1 MRGHLLQKEI
11 QWDFTPPASS
21 HIDGVWERQI
31 RTVRKVLNA
40 ILKEQTLDDELLSAL
55 FCEVATIINGRP
67 LTTVSD
73 DPNDECPP
81 DSKLSAAASRECRI
95 APPPPVLLK
104 AVISMASAGGM
115 YSIWLT
121 NFRRGGFASAYL
133 RRSGCRPKRNVKCG
147 DLRLIADENTPS
159 KRWPLERII
168 KTFPGKDGL
177 VRSAQVK
184 TSWSVLTR
192 SVDKL
197 CLLKAVAG

>member
-55 FCEVATIINGRP
+55 FCEVAAIINGRP

-73 DPNDECPP
+73 DPNDECPLTP
-81 DSKLSAAASRECRI
+81 NYLLLLRGSAVL
-95 APPPPVLLK
+95 PPPPVLLK

-115 YSIWLT
+115 YNIWLT

-197 CLLKAVAG
+197 CPLKAVAG

>member
-1 MRGHLLQKEI
+1 MAGRLPQYLMTQMM
-11 QWDFTPPASS
+11 
-21 HIDGVWERQI
+21 
-31 RTVRKVLNA
+31 
-40 ILKEQTLDDELLSAL
+40 SA
-55 FCEVATIINGRP
+55 P
-67 LTTVSD
+67 LT
-73 DPNDECPP
+73 PNY
-81 DSKLSAAASRECRI
+81 LLLLRGSAVL
-95 APPPPVLLK
+95 PPPVLLK

-115 YSIWLT
+115 YNIWLT

-177 VRSAQVK
+177 VRTAQVK

>member
-1 MRGHLLQKEI
+1 MAGRLPQYLMTQMM
-11 QWDFTPPASS
+11 
-21 HIDGVWERQI
+21 
-31 RTVRKVLNA
+31 
-40 ILKEQTLDDELLSAL
+40 SA
-55 FCEVATIINGRP
+55 P
-67 LTTVSD
+67 LT
-73 DPNDECPP
+73 PNY
-81 DSKLSAAASRECRI
+81 LLLLRGSAVLR
-95 APPPPVLLK
+95 PPVFLK

-115 YSIWLT
+115 YNIWLT

>member
-1 MRGHLLQKEI
+1 MAGRLPQYLITQMM
-11 QWDFTPPASS
+11 
-21 HIDGVWERQI
+21 
-31 RTVRKVLNA
+31 
-40 ILKEQTLDDELLSAL
+40 SA
-55 FCEVATIINGRP
+55 P
-67 LTTVSD
+67 LT
-73 DPNDECPP
+73 PNYLLLLRGSAVLPP
-81 DSKLSAAASRECRI
+81 S
-95 APPPPVLLK
+95 PVLLK

-147 DLRLIADENTPS
+147 DLRLIADENSPS

>member
-1 MRGHLLQKEI
+1 MAGRLPQYLMTQMM
-11 QWDFTPPASS
+11 
-21 HIDGVWERQI
+21 
-31 RTVRKVLNA
+31 
-40 ILKEQTLDDELLSAL
+40 SA
-55 FCEVATIINGRP
+55 P
-67 LTTVSD
+67 LT
-73 DPNDECPP
+73 PNY
-81 DSKLSAAASRECRI
+81 LLLLRGSAVL
-95 APPPPVLLK
+95 PPPPVLLK
-104 AVISMASAGGM
+104 AVISMASGGGM

-184 TSWSVLTR
+184 TS
-192 SVDKL
+192 
-197 CLLKAVAG
+197 